1 MEIVKKHK
9 CFYTCSKLIN
19 NKLIVGVGIDL
30 QDCKESLKRGVLNN
44 VKSNKTKPAPIA
56 RLRN

>member
-9 CFYTCSKLIN
+9 YFYTCSKLIN

-30 QDCKESLKRGVLNN
+30 QDCKESLKRGVLNVTN
-44 VKSNKTKPAPIA
+44 NKTKPTPIA